1 MPPLAPPTA
10 IGFEERLLTFAVSL
24 LVGGVA
30 LHAGIYAVSSARDY
44 AHAVLTAL
52 LGALVWALLELVDIG
67 PLSALG
73 VPGS

>member
-1 MPPLAPPTA
+1 M
-10 IGFEERLLTFAVSL
+10 SL